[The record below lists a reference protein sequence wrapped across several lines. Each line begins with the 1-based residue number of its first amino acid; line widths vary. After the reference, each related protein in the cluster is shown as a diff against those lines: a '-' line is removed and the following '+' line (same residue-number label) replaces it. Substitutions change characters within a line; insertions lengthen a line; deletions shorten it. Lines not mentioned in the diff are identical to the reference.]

1 MLFGNEVADVLAV
14 LRKTRKTYK
23 DYLPEEAIR
32 LGTEMA
38 DKVGGIW
45 EGIREE
51 IVGLVR
57 EEIPYEYPYVAVWW
71 YSVLLGIRKE
81 SSIFS
86 EFVSYI
92 RKHEGIFSPNTLY
105 FLYYQLSAMMFSN
118 IGLNCSKNKVN
129 LWKFFLEI
137 VGRFE
142 GYIDNVGIL
151 EELPI
156 ERRDRSKILVITEQF
171 LVEEHGPTKTALD
184 RCRAIIE
191 GMGKDVLLINSAEL
205 LTRVGEI
212 PFYGCCGGSYIPKR
226 KAEKEQFWKGVRV
239 PYYQCEN
246 NMPDI
251 ETVRQ
256 LLLDIRAMAPWQAV
270 AIGSGGI
277 LGSLVGKIVPSI
289 SIGTVPSELAITG
302 MRLQTLGRKLE
313 KQDIEILSHMG
324 LSEENVI
331 ESVFTSGLR
340 AQTGHVTREELGIP
354 EDTFLLAVVGGRL
367 DNEVT
372 EEFLEI
378 LGQIMPGNMCIG
390 FFGMFHT
397 YESRTGKF
405 VQLRGKTRNF
415 GFCEDMLSYMEVC
428 DLYINPLRKGSG
440 TSCVEALFKGVPV
453 VTVDYGDVAVNA
465 GELFCVGDYKGMQK
479 EIMRYYSNKAY
490 YQEMSIKARE
500 RAEVLLDTDTEFAKV
515 MQEAEKRGQI
525 WWEREARA
533 DAKV

>member
-1 MLFGNEVADVLAV
+1 
-14 LRKTRKTYK
+14 
-23 DYLPEEAIR
+23 
-32 LGTEMA
+32 
-38 DKVGGIW
+38 
-45 EGIREE
+45 
-51 IVGLVR
+51 
-57 EEIPYEYPYVAVWW
+57 
-71 YSVLLGIRKE
+71 
-81 SSIFS
+81 
-86 EFVSYI
+86 
-92 RKHEGIFSPNTLY
+92 
-105 FLYYQLSAMMFSN
+105 
-118 IGLNCSKNKVN
+118 
-129 LWKFFLEI
+129 
-137 VGRFE
+137 
-142 GYIDNVGIL
+142 
-151 EELPI
+151 
-156 ERRDRSKILVITEQF
+156 
-171 LVEEHGPTKTALD
+171 
-184 RCRAIIE
+184 
-191 GMGKDVLLINSAEL
+191 
-205 LTRVGEI
+205 
-212 PFYGCCGGSYIPKR
+212 
-226 KAEKEQFWKGVRV
+226 
-239 PYYQCEN
+239 
-246 NMPDI
+246 
-251 ETVRQ
+251 
-256 LLLDIRAMAPWQAV
+256 
-270 AIGSGGI
+270 
-277 LGSLVGKIVPSI
+277 
-289 SIGTVPSELAITG
+289 
-302 MRLQTLGRKLE
+302 
-313 KQDIEILSHMG
+313 MG

-428 DLYINPLRKGSG
+428 DLYINPLRKGGG